1 MTATARATS
10 KRNEFSQQNNN
21 FAIASRFSVHF
32 VAVPARLRRGMT
44 KFEAFLRT
52 GTARR

>member
-1 MTATARATS
+1 MTATATATS
-10 KRNEFSQQNNN
+10 KSNEFSSQNNN
-21 FAIASRFSVHF
+21 FARASRFSLHF
-32 VAVPARLRRGMT
+32 FAVPAGRRREMT